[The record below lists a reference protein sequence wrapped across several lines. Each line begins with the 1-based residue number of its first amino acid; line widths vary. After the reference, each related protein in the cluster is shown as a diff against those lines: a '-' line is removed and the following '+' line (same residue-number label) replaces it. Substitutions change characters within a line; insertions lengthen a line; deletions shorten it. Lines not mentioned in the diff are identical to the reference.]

1 MKNTIKQDKEGI
13 VTIPVDNGVG
23 IFEGPISEQDMQ
35 SNYKTLAIIGLILTV
50 IVAWITIKNASEIL
64 HYIPSALCSIT
75 TIFLILSAIRLKK
88 TPIKPVKTVKVDGI
102 WISEE
107 KIWWGEKTIELEKE
121 HFISDLYSLGIN
133 PINLLP
139 EMTIPQN
146 QKTSI
151 DTSKGIVTFQIAHS
165 KNNSKK
171 YKIVFIHISQDG
183 KDLYTQKFLI
193 GNPVLITNGKL
204 YTFNHLRLVDQL
216 KKVADTVKS
225 FGKEEVNPCSLLI
238 TSWTQMSIGIPLAA
252 GAIVGGIAQSFTD
265 SKARDNIVNSIAKGD
280 FIDTETGAFLL
291 DLIQNYKWKVGY
303 RPLGDKE
310 LGVYD
315 QW

>member
-1 MKNTIKQDKEGI
+1 MKNTTKQDKESI
-13 VTIPVDNGVG
+13 IAIPVDNGVG
-23 IFEGPISEQDMQ
+23 IFKGPISEQDMQ
-35 SNYKTLAIIGLILTV
+35 SGYKTLAIASSILTV
-50 IVAWITIKNASEIL
+50 IVIWITIRNASEFL
-64 HYIPSALCSIT
+64 YYIPSALCSIT
-75 TIFLILSAIRLKK
+75 SIFLILSAIRLKK
-88 TPIKPVKTVKVDGI
+88 TPIKSVKKVKIDGV
-102 WISEE
+102 WISDE
-107 KIWWGEKTIELEKE
+107 KIWWGEKTIELESE
-121 HFISDLYSLGIN
+121 HLISDLYSLGVN

-146 QKTSI
+146 QKTSV
-151 DTSKGIVTFQIAHS
+151 DTSKGIATFQIAHS
-165 KNNSKK
+165 SNNNKK

-183 KDLYTQKFLI
+183 KDLYTQKLLTNNI
-193 GNPVLITNGKL
+193 VLIVNGKL

-216 KKVADTVKS
+216 KKIADTVKS

-238 TSWTQMSIGIPLAA
+238 TSRTQVSIGLPLAA
-252 GAIVGGIAQSFTD
+252 GAIVGGIAQSFAD

-280 FIDTETGAFLL
+280 FVDTETGAFLL

-310 LGVYD
+310 LGAYD